1 MEDRIRYS
9 RLLTVLQA
17 HSASAYEVRH
27 IAKLLVEG
35 RGKVRLPATGH
46 TPFSRVIL
54 NVGSYPSVSAL
65 QAHSASAREVRRIAM
80 EALEA
85 LFGLQLPLPPSTVRQ
100 YMQGIAAMM
109 TRWVHVTFRKCGLTP
124 RCILLLQA

>member
-1 MEDRIRYS
+1 ME
-9 RLLTVLQA
+9 LWLTWM
-17 HSASAYEVRH
+17 
-27 IAKLLVEG
+27 
-35 RGKVRLPATGH
+35 
-46 TPFSRVIL
+46 FSV
-54 NVGSYPSVSAL
+54 L

-109 TRWVHVTFRKCGLTP
+109 TRWGHV
-124 RCILLLQA
+124 LLPPPVLDNCSRGCQHCSLP